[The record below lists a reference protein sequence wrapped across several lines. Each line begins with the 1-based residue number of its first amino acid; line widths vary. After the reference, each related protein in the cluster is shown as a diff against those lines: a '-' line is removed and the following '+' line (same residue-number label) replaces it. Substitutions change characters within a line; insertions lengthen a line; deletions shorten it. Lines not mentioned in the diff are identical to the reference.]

1 MGTGGGGGCGR
12 QGILRDATFF
22 FPPRK
27 YVFLASIR
35 RNIFFINNIL
45 REFFYIIFPHSP
57 SSPPPPITFL
67 VLLPIPNHTQV
78 RLSALSRTPSG
89 YDRRSNVKLNDTAV
103 WKKKK
108 AFEKLWKCHFTIGI
122 KSMILLIVL
131 TAACWKSSGL
141 RQQYSITVVR
151 LAGHHKYHQ
160 TITIL
165 CFRWIGRKYF
175 SD

>member
-1 MGTGGGGGCGR
+1 MGTGGGGSCGR

-22 FPPRK
+22 SPPRK
-27 YVFLASIR
+27 YIFLASIR

-57 SSPPPPITFL
+57 SFPPPITFL
-67 VLLPIPNHTQV
+67 VLLPIPNHTQL
-78 RLSALSRTPSG
+78 RFSALSRTPSG

-103 WKKKK
+103 WKKL
-108 AFEKLWKCHFTIGI
+108 AFEKLLKCHFTIGI

-151 LAGHHKYHQ
+151 LAGHQ
-160 TITIL
+160 TTT
-165 CFRWIGRKYF
+165 RP
-175 SD
+175 